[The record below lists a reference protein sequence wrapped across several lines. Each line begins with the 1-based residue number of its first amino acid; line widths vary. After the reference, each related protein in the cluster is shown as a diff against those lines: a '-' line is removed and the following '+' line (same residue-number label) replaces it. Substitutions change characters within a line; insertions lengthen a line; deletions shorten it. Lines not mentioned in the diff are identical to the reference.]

1 MALQLLIPATS
12 QSTTLIVKS
21 PSSSQLYNHKQK
33 AENKAVEALQAIM
46 LKKKEK
52 KNG

>member
-1 MALQLLIPATS
+1 MAIPLLLGTKPSVAM
-12 QSTTLIVKS
+12 IVKS

>member
-1 MALQLLIPATS
+1 MALPLIFPSPT
-12 QSTTLIVKS
+12 QSVALVVKT
-21 PSSSQLYNHKQK
+21 PSSEKLYHHKQK